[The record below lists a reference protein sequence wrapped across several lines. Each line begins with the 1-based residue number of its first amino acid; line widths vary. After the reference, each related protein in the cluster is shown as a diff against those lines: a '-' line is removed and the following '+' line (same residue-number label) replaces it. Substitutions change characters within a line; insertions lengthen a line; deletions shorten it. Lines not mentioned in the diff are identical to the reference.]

1 MSGVLRVAGL
11 IEAPRRLRLGRQ
23 GARLLCGIV
32 LIALIL
38 FGQAG
43 YGALTASGRLDPA
56 LHDATGPA
64 NVVVVLDFP
73 PERFHT
79 ERLAGYGVFA
89 GRAGAVN
96 RIRLRNVSPEALARL
111 SRIPWVSRI
120 ERLP

>member
-1 MSGVLRVAGL
+1 MSGTLRVAGL

-23 GARLLCGIV
+23 GARLLCGIA

-43 YGALTASGRLDPA
+43 YGAITAPGRLDPS
-56 LHDATGPA
+56 LRDATGPSI
-64 NVVVVLDFP
+64 VVVVLDFP

-79 ERLAGYGVFA
+79 ERLSSYGVFA

-96 RIRLRNVSPEALARL
+96 RIRLRNVLPDALSRL